1 MDQHKEEE
9 NQEDV
14 EMTGKEQDEL
24 DREWRLK
31 MIRMKMASWEGQRFC
46 QGMIMEILEKTEII
60 VERATVPTCEPDEI
74 DRNTAKRDL
83 LAERAAQ
90 PVQLNTTSNRPS
102 KGPLVTLG
110 HSNESPC
117 TTLVSNKGG
126 YGGQDEHPW
135 LKRVPEGVDE
145 NGGDLDIGGPC
156 HLYGGGRPSRK

>member
-1 MDQHKEEE
+1 
-9 NQEDV
+9 
-14 EMTGKEQDEL
+14 MTGKEQDALE
-24 DREWRLK
+24 REWRLK

-60 VERATVPTCEPDEI
+60 VERATVPTCEPDKI

-90 PVQLNTTSNRPS
+90 PVQLNTT
-102 KGPLVTLG
+102 LVTLG

-117 TTLVSNKGG
+117 TTLVFNKGG

-145 NGGDLDIGGPC
+145 HG
-156 HLYGGGRPSRK
+156 